1 MPQRHAP
8 APITIRC
15 RFAVADLVPH
25 MRQFPSLHIVAASLL
40 VACTTL
46 AAAADEPAA
55 APTDDGPYVFRVG
68 DRLDAWWVCA
78 GKPERRTVPHAA
90 SVPTVLAPLCGF
102 PHAVTV
108 LPPAPPAAASIPAT
122 ARIVAVSDIHG
133 QYDLLVRLLRA
144 NGVIDAADHWA
155 LGKDTLVVAGDV
167 FDRGPRVTEAFWL
180 LYGLQREAAAAGGS
194 VQFVLGNHET
204 MVLYDDLRYVNP
216 KYAQVAQVLGKRYP
230 ALYGADSAI
239 GQWLRS
245 RPALLRVGDTLF
257 LHGGIAP
264 QSIDLALHAEDTN
277 AGYRASLGMP
287 RAEVKQ
293 DPRYARLYDGK
304 ASPIW
309 YRGYFNGE
317 LDDAGVDAVV
327 KQLGVA
333 RIVVGHTTIGEV
345 ASFHHGKVIAIDS
358 GIKRGQSGQLLF
370 IENGKLSRG
379 LPDGTRQPLPELTAV
394 PEDKD

>member
-1 MPQRHAP
+1 MRITARRRLAATLLLAACAAVAFGADGPATTAP
-8 APITIRC
+8 A
-15 RFAVADLVPH
+15 
-25 MRQFPSLHIVAASLL
+25 
-40 VACTTL
+40 
-46 AAAADEPAA
+46 
-55 APTDDGPYVFRVG
+55 DDGPHVFRVG
-68 DRLDAWWVCA
+68 DRLEAWWTCA
-78 GKPERRTVPHAA
+78 GKPERRTVPHGA
-90 SVPTVLAPLCGF
+90 SVATALAPSCGY

-108 LPPAPPAAASIPAT
+108 LPPVPPAAAGVPAT
-122 ARIVAVSDIHG
+122 DRIVALSDIHG
-133 QYDLLVRLLRA
+133 QYELMVRLLRA
-144 NGVIDAADHWA
+144 NGVIDAADHWT
-155 LGKDTLVVAGDV
+155 LGKDTLVIAGDV

-180 LYGLQREAAAAGGS
+180 LYNLQREAAAAVGS

-204 MVLYDDLRYVNP
+204 MVLYDDLRYIHP
-216 KYAQVAQVLGKRYP
+216 KYAQVATLLGKPYP
-230 ALYGADSAI
+230 ALYGADSVI

-264 QSIDLALHAEDTN
+264 QAIDLALQAEQTN
-277 AGYRASLGMP
+277 AAYRASLGMP
-287 RAEVKQ
+287 KADVKQ

-345 ASFHHGKVIAIDS
+345 ASFHQGKVIAIDS
-358 GIKRGQSGQLLF
+358 GIKRGTSGQLLF
-370 IENGKLSRG
+370 IEHGKLSRG
-379 LPDGTRQPLPELTAV
+379 LLDGSRQPLPELTAV